1 MTATRSIALILTT
14 RDRRWE
20 LLRLFD
26 SLAGQTNADFVV
38 RLGDQNPPGY
48 LDDILA
54 LYTDRLR
61 IERVTLEPM
70 GLSRARN
77 ILLPQVQE
85 DIVVLPDDDCWYL
98 PDTLERVADTF
109 SRRSDIDVLLG
120 QWTNKKPVVAASP
133 EKTRPVN
140 SPYSLFFSASSI
152 TLFFR
157 AAVFQSLLFDENFGI
172 GCPTRFQ
179 SGEET
184 DLLLRARDAGFSI
197 AGAPSIAVRHDNPPL
212 DAPWMP
218 KKARSYA
225 RGRMAL
231 LRKHKMPLWFRLANI
246 VYPLAA
252 LPLDCVRECRRA
264 ALYRWAMFG
273 GRVNGALQCSA
284 GVPDRLEDA
293 ADAGR
298 VK

>member
-1 MTATRSIALILTT
+1 MAAGAESPSFALLLTT
-14 RDRRWE
+14 RGRRWE

-26 SLAGQTNADFVV
+26 SLAGQSNADFVV

-54 LYTDRLR
+54 LYADRLR

-109 SRRSDIDVLLG
+109 SRRPDIDVLLG

-133 EKTRPVN
+133 EETRPVK
-140 SPYSLFFSASSI
+140 SPYSLFFSAPSF

-157 AAVFQSLLFDENFGI
+157 AAVFQSLRFDENFGI

-184 DLLLRARDAGFSI
+184 DLLLRARDAGFTI
-197 AGAPSIAVRHDNPPL
+197 AGAPSVAVRHDNPPL
-212 DAPWMP
+212 DALWML
-218 KKARSYA
+218 KKTKGYA

-231 LRKHKMPLWFRLANI
+231 LRKHKLPLWFKLAN
-246 VYPLAA
+246 VAFPLLRIPFDC
-252 LPLDCVRECRRA
+252 LPVVRYRWEMFKARRA
-264 ALYRWAMFG
+264 PYEG
-273 GRVNGALQCSA
+273 
-284 GVPDRLEDA
+284 EEE
-293 ADAGR
+293 
-298 VK
+298 